1 MNNSVDFQIN
11 IGGNAS
17 VSLTNIANQFDEV
30 TDNVDRLSS
39 RLKKFSESAIAF
51 NQAFELAGNVSSVFQ
66 SLAGAGLEFEKQQT
80 NLLTLLN
87 GNAEAAERLSE
98 SITKYGSSTPYDRTT
113 LLEAQKTM
121 MSFGL
126 SADFAFER
134 LQNIGDTALGDK
146 EKMKS
151 LALAFSQATASGKL
165 MGQDLMQMINAGFN
179 PLEVISRKTGES
191 IAQLKERMSAGGI
204 SAEELAE
211 AFQTATQKGE
221 RFYQGAERAGATTA
235 GRLEKKKEKC

>member
-1 MNNSVDFQIN
+1 M
-11 IGGNAS
+11 
-17 VSLTNIANQFDEV
+17 
-30 TDNVDRLSS
+30 
-39 RLKKFSESAIAF
+39 
-51 NQAFELAGNVSSVFQ
+51 
-66 SLAGAGLEFEKQQT
+66 
-80 NLLTLLN
+80 LTLLN

-98 SITKYGSSTPYDRTT
+98 SITQYGSATPYDRTT

-134 LQNIGDTALGDK
+134 LQNIGDIALGDK

-165 MGQDLMQMINAGFN
+165 IGQDLNQMINAGFN
-179 PLEVISRKTGES
+179 PLEVISRKTGKS
-191 IAQLKERMSAGGI
+191 IAQLKEEMEAGGI
-204 SAEELAE
+204 SAEELGE
-211 AFQTATQKGE
+211 AFQMATQEGE
-221 RFYQGAERAGATTA
+221 RFYKGAERAGATTA